1 MKNLI
6 NSWDDP
12 CSPARLDLVFEHRF
26 REYGAFSLRQNYSK
40 SLNIAFAVSLSVMA
54 GIPLLV
60 WLLKTEPSVTDIG
73 EITREVVV
81 ELTNPEKLLV
91 PEPLREIRPSTP
103 KPSGGL
109 NFSTPLPS
117 DSAQNDSTPT
127 QSLLSNNNISDGKG
141 KSDSSNVQTGFM
153 ETGAGTGPTGSGN
166 VFMRSEHMPEFPGG
180 EAALFAFLAREI
192 HYPRLARES
201 GISGTVYLRF
211 VVDREG
217 NIREVESL
225 RDIGGGCA
233 EEAIRVVKRMPRWS
247 PGKQNG
253 QEVNVLFHLP
263 VRFSLR

>member
-1 MKNLI
+1 MKNLM
-6 NSWDDP
+6 NSWNDP
-12 CSPARLDLVFEHRF
+12 CAPARLDLVFEHRF
-26 REYGAFSLRQNYSK
+26 RDYGAYLLRQNYAK
-40 SLNIAFAVSLSVMA
+40 SLNLAFAISLTMMA
-54 GIPLLV
+54 GIPILV
-60 WLLKTEPSVTDIG
+60 WLLKAEPAVTDIAKLA
-73 EITREVVV
+73 REVVV
-81 ELTNPEKLLV
+81 ELTNPEKVLI
-91 PEPLREIRPSTP
+91 PEPLREIRPNTS
-103 KPSGGL
+103 KPAGGL
-109 NFSTPLPS
+109 NFSKPLVR
-117 DSAQNDSTPT
+117 DSVQNDSIPT
-127 QSLLSNNNISDGKG
+127 QSVLSNNTINDGKG

-153 ETGAGTGPTGSGN
+153 ETGTGTSGSGN
-166 VFMRSEHMPEFPGG
+166 VFMRSELMPEFPGG

-233 EEAIRVVKRMPRWS
+233 DEAIRVVKRMPRWA

>member
-1 MKNLI
+1 MKNPM

-26 REYGAFSLRQNYSK
+26 RDYGAFSLRKNYSK
-40 SLNIAFAVSLSVMA
+40 SLNIAFAISLSVMA
-54 GIPLLV
+54 GIPILV
-60 WLLKTEPSVTDIG
+60 WLLKADPSVTDIG
-73 EITREVVV
+73 KLTREVVV
-81 ELTNPEKLLV
+81 ELSNPEKTVV
-91 PEPLREIRPSTP
+91 PEPLREIHPSTP

-109 NFSTPLPS
+109 NFSNPLVQ
-117 DSAQNDSTPT
+117 DSVQNDSTPT
-127 QSLLSNNNISDGKG
+127 QSALSSNNINDGKG
-141 KSDSSNVQTGFM
+141 KSDSSTVQTGFT
-153 ETGAGTGPTGSGN
+153 ETGTGTAGSGN
-166 VFMRSEHMPEFPGG
+166 VFMRSEIMPEFPGG
-180 EAALFAFLAREI
+180 ESALFAFLAREI
-192 HYPRLARES
+192 HYPRLAREN

-217 NIREVESL
+217 HIREVESL

-233 EEAIRVVKRMPRWS
+233 DEAIRVVKRMPRWS